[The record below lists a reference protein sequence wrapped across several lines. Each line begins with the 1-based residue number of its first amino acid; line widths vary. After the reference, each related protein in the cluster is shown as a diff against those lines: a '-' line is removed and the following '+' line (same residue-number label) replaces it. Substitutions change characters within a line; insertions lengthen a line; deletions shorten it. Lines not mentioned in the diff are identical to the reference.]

1 MINKIDVR
9 GVLQQQALNLV
20 ETVFEDQ
27 SHSNVEILSSDQ
39 AITTALIDNLIKK
52 GLTVEEVLQTPEGQT
67 IIASTG
73 HKQAILP
80 KSYVIEN
87 NTLGQGNEVIGQKL
101 INAFFNVSSD
111 YEQVPA
117 SIFFVNTGVKLCI
130 DQADTVDALQ
140 KLQEKGT
147 DIIVCGTCLDFF
159 ELKDKLA
166 VGRIGTMHDL
176 IGIYH
181 GQNQVISL

>member
-1 MINKIDVR
+1 TSH
-9 GVLQQQALNLV
+9 QQ
-20 ETVFEDQ
+20 T
-27 SHSNVEILSSDQ
+27 
-39 AITTALIDNLIKK
+39 
-52 GLTVEEVLQTPEGQT
+52 
-67 IIASTG
+67 
-73 HKQAILP
+73 ILP

-111 YEQVPA
+111 YEQVPT

-140 KLQEKGT
+140 KLQDKGV

-159 ELKDKLA
+159 EIKDKLA

-176 IGIYH
+176 
-181 GQNQVISL
+181 